1 MKTGASIHPAC
12 PSPHGRSIFARGA
25 DARYFRLEPVWEECL
40 SLIRFTT
47 IAAVCAFA
55 FAAVS
60 AGAADTEVLSKTY
73 RITRA
78 KDVEFQKFPS
88 AKVFDNLYYVGPG
101 YVSVWLL
108 TTPQGDILFDTA
120 QEPYVDWV
128 LDNIRKYANPH
139 DIKYILLS
147 HGHLDHFGGAA
158 KIQAASGARV
168 YATEADW
175 KMIEQVGSRP
185 GANGSPS
192 PAVPKRDVVVKEG
205 DTLDFGGQHLT
216 FHVTPGHTPGVLT
229 TEGIVLYDNGAP
241 HKAILWGGGGYRG
254 GLKEAEESVTT
265 AAKIA
270 SIKGVEVNLQV
281 HSWAE
286 PVGYP
291 GGGVNERILM
301 LKDRKP
307 GQPHPM
313 VDPVTW
319 NNWVKSAQERAAKDV
334 EKEKAKLAAK

>member
-1 MKTGASIHPAC
+1 MKTSKRIMM
-12 PSPHGRSIFARGA
+12 FAAGFA
-25 DARYFRLEPVWEECL
+25 AAAL
-40 SLIRFTT
+40 FTGT
-47 IAAVCAFA
+47 LAIAA
-55 FAAVS
+55 
-60 AGAADTEVLSKTY
+60 DQPEVLSKTY

-128 LDNIRKYANPH
+128 LDNIKKYANPH
-139 DIKYILLS
+139 DIKYIILS

-158 KIQAASGARV
+158 KLQAASGAHV
-168 YATEADW
+168 LATEEDW

-185 GANGSPS
+185 GRDGSPP
-192 PAVPKRDVVVKEG
+192 PAVPKRDMVMKEG
-205 DTLDFGGQHLT
+205 DHLDLGGQHFT

-229 TEGIVLYDNGAP
+229 TEGIVVYDNGTP

-265 AAKIA
+265 ANAVA
-270 SIKGVEVNLQV
+270 AIKGVEVNLQI

-291 GGGVNERILM
+291 GGGVNERILS
-301 LKDRKP
+301 LKNRKP
-307 GQPHPM
+307 GDPHPM
-313 VDPVTW
+313 VDPATW
-319 NNWVKSAQERAAKDV
+319 NAWVKHAQEQAVASV
-334 EKEKAKLAAK
+334 AKEKAKAAAGGKG